1 MAEVRLFQGEFT
13 QIGRL
18 WKRAVAYIA
27 DAFILLLPT
36 LIILL
41 GYFFI
46 VCGGNFEHILQKPK
60 PEQTKAAIGLQV
72 ILWVLYLSYFT
83 YFIGKSGQSP
93 GKKSMGLKV
102 VNSDGEVIGY
112 GKAFI
117 RYLFFILYCLGKI
130 GGLIFI
136 VSAVMAILDKQRRT
150 LHDRVCKTFV
160 VGTEAEPAIAKIRQE
175 GKQRFSGPAI
185 FGLLLSI
192 FCIVIPIIGQLICF
206 YVCGRALYDI
216 KQSNGLLKGKSLA
229 IAGII
234 ISVVLLIGFIFLF
247 VFGIPRSR
255 LAPH

>member
-1 MAEVRLFQGEFT
+1 METGEVKLFRDEFT
-13 QIGRL
+13 QIGKL
-18 WKRAVAYIA
+18 WKRAIAYIA
-27 DAFILLLPT
+27 DGFILLLPT
-36 LIILL
+36 LIILF
-41 GYFFI
+41 GYIFI
-46 VCGGNFEHILQKPK
+46 VSGGNFEHILQKPK
-60 PEQTKAAIGLQV
+60 PEQMRAAIGLQV
-72 ILWVLYLSYFT
+72 ILWVIYLSYFT
-83 YFIGKSGQSP
+83 YFIGKLGQSP

-136 VSAVMAILDKQRRT
+136 VSAVMAIVDKQRRT

-160 VGTEAEPAIAKIRQE
+160 VGTETEPAIEKIRQE
-175 GKQRFSGPAI
+175 GKQRISGPAI

-206 YVCGRALYDI
+206 YVCGRALHDI

-234 ISVVLLIGFIFLF
+234 ISIALLVGFIYLF
-247 VFGIPRSR
+247 IFVIPHSK
-255 LAPH
+255 